1 MAVLFNGGIA
11 SNGTAVLA
19 PETVEAMLTE
29 HWTYDG
35 SNGNNYYNL
44 FNSWGWG
51 STRHQHRHGRHRL
64 PGITDVGH
72 RRGVRTDQRLVLRP
86 GY

>member
-35 SNGNNYYNL
+35 NGNNYQPVQQLGLGIQRVTNTAMGDIIPE
-44 FNSWGWG
+44 FQMWGI
-51 STRHQHRHGRHRL
+51 RAR
-64 PGITDVGH
+64 
-72 RRGVRTDQRLVLRP
+72 RTD
-86 GY
+86 

>member
-19 PETVEAMLTE
+19 PETVEAILTE

-51 STRHQHRHGRHRL
+51 SSASPTPPWATSSSRN
-64 PGITDVGH
+64 
-72 RRGVRTDQRLVLRP
+72 
-86 GY
+86 